1 MEELLRK
8 AFQLGQQ
15 WVHDIEYNPEKEPT
29 NFNEWFN
36 SDEIQKQ
43 VKLFCQ
49 PVVSGQSELLFCDC
63 KGSETNKYY
72 DDNGVK
78 RCWECRKEAR

>member
-29 NFNEWFN
+29 SFNDWFN
-36 SDEIQKQ
+36 SDEVQEQ

-49 PVVSGQSELLFCDC
+49 PDVSSAERKFCPFC
-63 KGSETNKYY
+63 KNEVSRMHISCKNC
-72 DDNGVK
+72 DAHLMPD
-78 RCWECRKEAR
+78 